1 MMGAKL
7 NDEDLKYE
15 IETNSGVGTFD
26 FSEMQGFGDY
36 SEKDIRVDV
45 ELENYKPTTINF
57 RSSVNPREQT
67 SEQVGFVIDEALPV
81 GFVSATKYKRDSTIL
96 TGMRL
101 LNPRDISSFK
111 ASFFIAK

>member
-1 MMGAKL
+1 MAEIDLRGGIKLGKNAYHVSSQLQLLIASDQDKVNLRIFDLNDGRQKL

-57 RSSVNPREQT
+57 V
-67 SEQVGFVIDEALPV
+67 L
-81 GFVSATKYKRDSTIL
+81 
-96 TGMRL
+96 
-101 LNPRDISSFK
+101 
-111 ASFFIAK
+111 ASIQRTNV